1 MSKFLKANEII
12 NKGSESRD
20 NFHFLS
26 KMQIFSQI
34 TSTTKNGK
42 PYLVISMR
50 DITGNISNIR
60 KWIDNDDDLE
70 KYREILKIGN
80 VVEINGEFNKK
91 YKNVIIISTKEID
104 PKDYELK
111 EFVDLPFIDEDLLI
125 KQLFD
130 TISKIQNKYL
140 KNLIENIFN
149 DEEIKS
155 KFFECPSAIKH
166 HHPYR
171 CGNLEHTIGMINVFR
186 NFEDFYNRNTELNVD
201 LIYAG
206 IILHDI
212 GKIYEYKIYN
222 GIPMKTSNSL
232 IGHHT
237 LGFQLVSRFINEIS
251 DFPNDLKNRI
261 LHIILSHHGRK
272 EWGSPVEPQFSEA
285 EIVHYLDM
293 IDSRFKSQS

>member
-20 NFHFLS
+20 DFHFLS
-26 KMQIFSQI
+26 KMQIFSQT
-34 TSTTKNGK
+34 TSTTRYGN
-42 PYLVISMR
+42 PYLIISMR
-50 DITGNISNIR
+50 DITGNIPNIK
-60 KWIDNDDDLE
+60 KWIDNNDDLE
-70 KYREILKIGN
+70 KYQEILKIGN
-80 VVEINGEFNKK
+80 VVEITGEFKK
-91 YKNVIIISTKEID
+91 KHKSVTIVSMKVID
-104 PKDYELK
+104 PDDYELK

-130 TISKIQNKYL
+130 TISKIHNKYL

-166 HHPYR
+166 HHSYR

-212 GKIYEYKIYN
+212 GKIYEYEIYN

-232 IGHHT
+232 IGHHS

>member
-1 MSKFLKANEII
+1 MSKFLKASEII
-12 NKGSESRD
+12 NKSSESLD
-20 NFHFLS
+20 NFQFFS
-26 KMQIFSQI
+26 KMQVFNQTI
-34 TSTTKNGK
+34 STTRYGK
-42 PYLVISMR
+42 PYFVISMR
-50 DITGNISNIR
+50 DITGNIPNIR
-60 KWIDNDDDLE
+60 KWLDNEDDLE

-80 VVEINGEFNKK
+80 VVEITGEFNKE
-91 YKNVIIISTKEID
+91 YKNVVITDTKVID
-104 PKDYELK
+104 SNDFELN
-111 EFVDLPFIDEDLLI
+111 EFVDLPFIDEDLII

-130 TISKIQNKYL
+130 TISKIHNKYL
-140 KNLIENIFN
+140 KKLIENIFN
-149 DEEIKS
+149 DEEIKN

-166 HHPYR
+166 HHSYR

-186 NFEDFYNRNTELNVD
+186 NFEGFYNRNTELNVD

-212 GKIYEYKIYN
+212 GKIYEYTIYN
-222 GIPMKTSNSL
+222 GIPMMTGNSL
-232 IGHHT
+232 IGHHS
-237 LGFQLVSRFINEIS
+237 LGFQLVSRFINEIN

-293 IDSRFKSQS
+293 IDSKFKSQS

>member
-12 NKGSESRD
+12 KKSSESRD
-20 NFHFLS
+20 DFQFFS
-26 KMQIFSQI
+26 KMQVFNQT
-34 TSTTKNGK
+34 TSTTRQGK

-50 DITGNISNIR
+50 DITGHISNMR
-60 KWIDNDDDLE
+60 KWLDNNNDLE

-80 VVEINGEFNKK
+80 VVEITGRFNRQ
-91 YKNVIIISTKEID
+91 YKSVAIIDTKVID
-104 PKDYELK
+104 NNDFELS
-111 EFVDLPFIDEDLLI
+111 EFVDLPSIDEDLLI
-125 KQLFD
+125 KQLFE
-130 TISKIQNKYL
+130 TISKIHNNYL

-149 DEEIKS
+149 DEEIKN

-166 HHPYR
+166 HHSYR

-186 NFEDFYNRNTELNVD
+186 NFEDFYNRNTELKVD

-212 GKIYEYKIYN
+212 GKIYEYQIYN

-232 IGHHT
+232 IGHLS
-237 LGFQLVSRFINEIS
+237 LGVQLISRFINEIS
-251 DFPNDLKNRI
+251 DFPHDLKNRV

>member
-12 NKGSESRD
+12 YKGSESLD

-26 KMQIFSQI
+26 KMQIFSQT
-34 TSTTKNGK
+34 TSTTRYGN
-42 PYLVISMR
+42 PYLIISMR
-50 DITGNISNIR
+50 DITGNIPNIK
-60 KWIDNDDDLE
+60 KWIDNNDDLE
-70 KYREILKIGN
+70 KYKEILKIGN
-80 VVEINGEFNKK
+80 VVEITGKFNKEHK
-91 YKNVIIISTKEID
+91 SVTIISTKIID
-104 PKDYELK
+104 PNDYELN

-130 TISKIQNKYL
+130 TISKIENKYL

-149 DEEIKS
+149 DEEIKN
-155 KFFECPSAIKH
+155 KFFECPSAIKYH
-166 HHPYR
+166 HSYR

-212 GKIYEYKIYN
+212 GKIYEYEIYN

-232 IGHHT
+232 IGHHS
-237 LGFQLVSRFINEIS
+237 LGFQLVARFINEIS